1 MARGGDNAAMLY
13 KFKSA
18 ASGDLIMLAAHGDEL
33 MRVLQREPAA
43 RGIVEVEAME
53 RAIQRIKAAVAAAEA
68 PRDDAKADAD
78 SDTEADAA
86 APAKVGLRQR
96 LWPMLQMLERSLAE
110 RVPIVWGV

>member
-1 MARGGDNAAMLY
+1 MLY

-18 ASGDLIMLAAHGDEL
+18 ASGDLIMLAPHGDEL

-43 RGIVEVEAME
+43 RGIVEVEAMQ
-53 RAIQRIKAAVAAAEA
+53 RAIQLIKAAVAAAEA
-68 PRDDAKADAD
+68 PRHDAKAVAKADAD

-110 RVPIVWGV
+110 RVPVVWGV

>member
-1 MARGGDNAAMLY
+1 MLY

-18 ASGDLIMLAAHGDEL
+18 ASGDLIMLAPHGDEL

-53 RAIQRIKAAVAAAEA
+53 RAIQLIKAAVAAAEA

-78 SDTEADAA
+78 SGTEADAA

>member
-18 ASGDLIMLAAHGDEL
+18 ASGDLIMLPAHGDEL

-43 RGIVEVEAME
+43 RGIVEVDAMVQ
-53 RAIQRIKAAVAAAEA
+53 AIALIKAAVAAAEA
-68 PRDDAKADAD
+68 PRDNAKADAD
-78 SDTEADAA
+78 TDTDADTA

-96 LWPMLQMLERSLAE
+96 LWPMLQMLERSLAG

>member
-43 RGIVEVEAME
+43 RGIVEVDAMVQ
-53 RAIQRIKAAVAAAEA
+53 AIALIKAAVAAAEA
-68 PRDDAKADAD
+68 PRDNAKADAD
-78 SDTEADAA
+78 TDTDADTA

-96 LWPMLQMLERSLAE
+96 LWPMLQMLERSLAG

>member
-1 MARGGDNAAMLY
+1 MLY

-18 ASGDLIMLAAHGDEL
+18 ASGDLIMLARDGDEL

-43 RGIVEVEAME
+43 RGIVEVAAMAA
-53 RAIQRIKAAVAAAEA
+53 AIALIKAAVAAAEA
-68 PRDDAKADAD
+68 PPDDANADAKADAD
-78 SDTEADAA
+78 ADMQADAA

>member
-1 MARGGDNAAMLY
+1 MLY

-43 RGIVEVEAME
+43 RGIVEVDAMVQ
-53 RAIQRIKAAVAAAEA
+53 AIALIKAAVAAAEA
-68 PRDDAKADAD
+68 PPDDANADAKADAD
-78 SDTEADAA
+78 ADMQADAA

-96 LWPMLQMLERSLAE
+96 LWPMLQMLERSLAG